1 MAQLVKNLLAMWEIS
16 VRFLGWEDPLEKGK
30 ATHSSILARRSRTR
44 LSDFHLSLVME
55 KSPVTTGEVCS
66 GKPCWAPLSS
76 QLGPLWLVSSSGMK
90 GRGRGVEA
98 EVASGLSVHSTLHH
112 QRTRQAESDDS
123 LLKSK
128 ETSFS
133 EALSTLSLI
142 LTYFDWVMS
151 SLLKKFIF
159 TYLSGS

>member
-1 MAQLVKNLLAMWEIS
+1 MGDL
-16 VRFLGWEDPLEKGK
+16 
-30 ATHSSILARRSRTR
+30 SSIPGLGRTPGEGKGYT
-44 LSDFHLSLVME
+44 LQYSGLENSTDYSPWGHKESDMTDFDLSLVME
-55 KSPVTTGEVCS
+55 KSPVITGEVCS
-66 GKPCWAPLSS
+66 GEPCWAPLSS

-112 QRTRQAESDDS
+112 QRTRQAQSDDS

-142 LTYFDWVMS
+142 LIYFDWVMS

-159 TYLSGS
+159 TYVSGS